1 MFGNE
6 FGKTCN
12 DAKWAE
18 IEIKGIDAFMKRVNT
33 HIGAIDAR
41 TRGELEVRGNVLAL
55 LILPRSKLQVFT
67 LTHLTFDCHKF
78 LKVLMHFAPP
88 KSMSSM

>member
-6 FGKTCN
+6 FGKACN
-12 DAKWAE
+12 DAKWVE

-41 TRGELEVRGNVLAL
+41 TRGELEVGGNASAL
-55 LILPRSKLQVFT
+55 LVVPRLQLQVFT
-67 LTHLTFDCHKF
+67 H
-78 LKVLMHFAPP
+78 
-88 KSMSSM
+88 

>member
-6 FGKTCN
+6 FGKACN
-12 DAKWAE
+12 DAKWVE
-18 IEIKGIDAFMKRVNT
+18 IEIKGIDAFMKGVNT

-41 TRGELEVRGNVLAL
+41 TRGELEVGGNVLAL

-67 LTHLTFDCHKF
+67 H
-78 LKVLMHFAPP
+78 
-88 KSMSSM
+88 